1 MAKGDGSKV
10 SDIITLYPWS
20 VKLSISWAWLSSLL
34 RMKATCFPQ
43 PHRAFTFIAVS
54 YRYGYVINFMIG
66 SQ

>member
-1 MAKGDGSKV
+1 
-10 SDIITLYPWS
+10 
-20 VKLSISWAWLSSLL
+20 
-34 RMKATCFPQ
+34 MKATCFPQ